1 MKEATGKL
9 LEKASRAIVV
19 AERLLE
25 DEESD
30 FAANRA
36 YYAMFYI
43 AEALLNERGVRFRKH
58 QGVHAAFGKHFAKT
72 GQLDAKY
79 HQWVLSAFKK
89 RIAGD
94 YGMDVVI
101 TADQVKQMIE
111 QAREFLEAARR
122 YLEVAS

>member
-1 MKEATGKL
+1 MQCSTLRRLYSTKE
-9 LEKASRAIVV
+9 EFASASTR
-19 AERLLE
+19 
-25 DEESD
+25 
-30 FAANRA
+30 
-36 YYAMFYI
+36 
-43 AEALLNERGVRFRKH
+43 
-58 QGVHAAFGKHFAKT
+58 GVHAAFGKHFAKT

-94 YGMDVVI
+94 YGMDAVI